1 MTRALG
7 VSEAEWEALYRRLE
21 RPLYNL
27 AYRYVWNSQEAQ
39 DILHDAFMAL
49 WARRDRLL
57 PSTADRYTWIAVM
70 NLSRKRRRWT
80 RTKHFL
86 RGDDAL
92 GSLPAAGAA
101 PESDAARSQEHASL
115 HAAIER
121 LPEKLR
127 AVLLL
132 AEFSEMSYESISE
145 LLSIPPGTVA
155 SRRNLA
161 LKRLRTEFKG
171 EVSP

>member
-7 VSEAEWEALYRRLE
+7 ISEAEWEALYRRLE
-21 RPLYNL
+21 KPLYNL

-39 DILHDAFMAL
+39 DILHDAFMEI
-49 WARRDRLL
+49 WARRDRLAA
-57 PSTADRYTWIAVM
+57 STADRYAWVAAL
-70 NLSRKRRRWT
+70 NLSRKRRRWN
-80 RTKHFL
+80 RTKRFL
-86 RGDDAL
+86 YGDDQIA
-92 GSLPAAGAA
+92 SLPASAA
-101 PESDAARSQEHASL
+101 LESETARRQEHASL

-127 AVLLL
+127 SVLLL

-145 LLSIPPGTVA
+145 LLSIPAGTVA

-161 LKRLRTEFKG
+161 LKQLRSELKG
-171 EVSP
+171 ESR

>member
-1 MTRALG
+1 MTRAPG

-21 RPLYNL
+21 KPLYNL
-27 AYRYVWNSQEAQ
+27 AYRYVWNRQEAQ
-39 DILHDAFMAL
+39 DILHDAFIEL
-49 WARRDRLL
+49 WARRDRLIAT
-57 PSTADRYTWIAVM
+57 TADRYAWTTVL
-70 NLSRKRRRWT
+70 NLCRKRRRWT
-80 RTKHFL
+80 RAKRFL
-86 RGDDAL
+86 YGDERLA
-92 GSLPAAGAA
+92 SLPASGALEA
-101 PESDAARSQEHASL
+101 DAARTEEHASL

-132 AEFSEMSYESISE
+132 VEFSDMSYESISE

-161 LKRLRTEFKG
+161 VRQLRSELKDET
-171 EVSP
+171 SP

>member
-7 VSEAEWEALYRRLE
+7 VSEAEWEALYKQLE
-21 RPLYNL
+21 KPLYNL
-27 AYRYVWNSQEAQ
+27 AYRYVWNSEEAQ
-39 DILHDAFMAL
+39 DILHDAFMEL

-57 PSTADRYTWIAVM
+57 ASTADRYAWITVL
-70 NLSRKRRRWT
+70 NLSRKSRRWR

-86 RGDDAL
+86 HGDDSLA
-92 GSLPAAGAA
+92 SLPATAEL
-101 PESDAARSQEHASL
+101 ESDAVRSETQNLL

-127 AVLLL
+127 SVLLL
-132 AEFSEMSYESISE
+132 VEFSELSYDSISE

-161 LKRLRTEFKG
+161 LKQLRSELTGK
-171 EVSP
+171 

>member
-21 RPLYNL
+21 KPLYNL

-39 DILHDAFMAL
+39 DILHDAFLEL
-49 WARRDRLL
+49 WARRDRLAAG
-57 PSTADRYTWIAVM
+57 TADRYAWVTVL
-70 NLSRKRRRWT
+70 NLSRKRRRWSHA
-80 RTKHFL
+80 KQFL
-86 RGDDAL
+86 RGEDSLA
-92 GSLPAAGAA
+92 SLPATAA
-101 PESDAARSQEHASL
+101 LESAAARSQEQILL

-132 AEFSEMSYESISE
+132 VEFSELSYDSISE
-145 LLSIPPGTVA
+145 LLSIPAGTVA

-161 LKRLRTEFKG
+161 LKQLRAELK
-171 EVSP
+171 EKSSP

>member
-7 VSEAEWEALYRRLE
+7 ISEAEWEMLYRRLE
-21 RPLYNL
+21 KPLYNL
-27 AYRYVWNSQEAQ
+27 AYRYVWSSQEAQ
-39 DILHDAFMAL
+39 DILHDAFMEL
-49 WARRDRLL
+49 WARRSRLL
-57 PSTADRYTWIAVM
+57 GSTADRYAWIAVL
-70 NLSRKRRRWT
+70 NLSRKRRRWS
-80 RTKHFL
+80 RTKQFL
-86 RGDDAL
+86 RGDIFL
-92 GSLPAAGAA
+92 ESLPATGA
-101 PESDAARSQEHASL
+101 PESEAARSQEHASL

-161 LKRLRTEFKG
+161 LKQLRSEYTGKE
-171 EVSP
+171 SP

>member
-7 VSEAEWEALYRRLE
+7 VSEAEWEALYKRLE
-21 RPLYNL
+21 KPLYNL
-27 AYRYVWNSQEAQ
+27 AYRYVWDSQEAQ
-39 DILHDAFMAL
+39 DILHDAFLEL
-49 WARRDRLL
+49 WARRDRLIA
-57 PSTADRYTWIAVM
+57 STADRYAWITVL
-70 NLSRKRRRWT
+70 NLSRKHRRWS

-86 RGDDAL
+86 RGEDSL
-92 GSLPAAGAA
+92 SSLPATADTE
-101 PESDAARSQEHASL
+101 PDATRSEEQLLL

-127 AVLLL
+127 CVLLL
-132 AEFSEMSYESISE
+132 AEFSEMSYESISK

-161 LKRLRTEFKG
+161 LKQLRSDLKG
-171 EVSP
+171 E

>member
-7 VSEAEWEALYRRLE
+7 VSEAEWEALYKRLE
-21 RPLYNL
+21 KPLYNL

-39 DILHDAFMAL
+39 DILQDAFMEI
-49 WARRDRLL
+49 WARRAQLVA
-57 PSTADRYTWIAVM
+57 STTDRYAWITVL
-70 NLSRKRRRWT
+70 NLSRKRRRWS

-86 RGDDAL
+86 RGDDSL
-92 GSLPAAGAA
+92 GSLPATAA
-101 PESDAARSQEHASL
+101 LEADAVRSEERTFL

-127 AVLLL
+127 SVLLL
-132 AEFSEMSYESISE
+132 VEFSELSYDSISE
-145 LLSIPPGTVA
+145 LLSIPSGTVA

-161 LKRLRTEFKG
+161 IKHLRSELKGGDST
-171 EVSP
+171 

>member
-39 DILHDAFMAL
+39 DILHDAFMEL

-57 PSTADRYTWIAVM
+57 ASTADRYTWIAVL
-70 NLSRKRRRWT
+70 NLSRKRRRWS
-80 RTKHFL
+80 RTKRFL
-86 RGDDAL
+86 RGEDSL
-92 GSLPAAGAA
+92 ESLPAAGA
-101 PESDAARSQEHASL
+101 PESDAARSQEHAHL

-132 AEFSEMSYESISE
+132 AEFSEMSYDSISE

-171 EVSP
+171 EVSS